1 MAVQIAPSILAA
13 NFSCLEHE
21 ITEVEAAGVDWLH
34 LDVMDGNFVPNISFG
49 PLVLEACK
57 RTTNLYL
64 DVHLMIKDP
73 ERYLTS
79 FAQAG
84 ASGLTIHAE
93 ATHHLHSALGK
104 IRQLGISVGLAV
116 NPLTHLEVIKQAL
129 PMLDVV
135 LIMSVN
141 PGFGGQTFIHNTY
154 TRLEKVRSWR
164 DQYSPSCLIEVDG
177 GITPNNAASV
187 ASAGADIL
195 VAGSAVFNRST
206 NATENLGR
214 FHEALKQAGTDLIP

>member
-1 MAVQIAPSILAA
+1 MPVKIAPSILAA
-13 NFSCLEHE
+13 NFSCLKHE
-21 ITEVEAAGVDWLH
+21 IDAVEAAGADWLH

-49 PLVLEACK
+49 PLVIEACR

-73 ERYLTS
+73 ERYLSS

-84 ASGLTIHAE
+84 ASGITIHTE
-93 ATHHLHSALGK
+93 ATRHLHSVLDD
-104 IRQLGISVGLAV
+104 IRQLGVNVGLAV
-116 NPLTHLEVIKQAL
+116 NPLTPLEILRQAL
-129 PMLDVV
+129 PMLDLI

-141 PGFGGQTFIHNTY
+141 PGFGGQEFIDSTY
-154 TRLEKVRSWR
+154 SRLKQVKSWR
-164 DQYSPSCLIEVDG
+164 DKYNPSCLIEVDG

-195 VAGSAVFNRST
+195 VAGSAVFNRTT
-206 NATENLGR
+206 NVAQNLDK
-214 FHEALKQAGTDLIP
+214 FHEALKLAGTDLIP